1 MGRTT
6 EEGREGRTLQKS
18 LLSPSAASR
27 DLRKKEVV
35 SPPRSLTNT
44 VSLQWLS
51 FGEDSSPK
59 PQETWRD
66 RGHTEPWASTT
77 CGALFPF

>member
-1 MGRTT
+1 M
-6 EEGREGRTLQKS
+6 
-18 LLSPSAASR
+18 
-27 DLRKKEVV
+27 V

-66 RGHTEPWASTT
+66 RGHTEPWASLLHVAPFPPSEPAPPQLGMLTLLSPQA
-77 CGALFPF
+77 ALPCQTQRH